1 MKFLE
6 THFEE
11 YINSVAK
18 NNLHPKLKNIYE
30 RFPKNIENMKNLIF
44 YGPSGVGKYSQM
56 LYSIQKYSPSEMKY
70 EKKITMLF
78 NKQPFFFKISDI
90 HYEVDMSL
98 LGCNSKLLWHD
109 IYQQIVDIL
118 SAKNDSKKIGFVVC
132 KEFHSIHSEL
142 LDIFYS
148 YMQENNSSN
157 VNIKFILLTEQVSFI
172 PDTILNCCQ
181 IIHVPRPTKTTY
193 AKSMGVKKL
202 NIDANCVTNIKN
214 LHANVTELMQ
224 PHKIMCDKI
233 LHEIMNVEHLCFL
246 NFRDLMY
253 DVFIYNLDIF
263 ECVWYII
270 TFLINKKII
279 HKKNLHEF
287 LMKTFHFL
295 KHYNNNYRPIYHLE
309 SYLFYITSVF
319 HNYGK
324 CE

>member
-11 YINSVAK
+11 YISSVAK
-18 NNLHPKLKNIYE
+18 NNLHPKLKKVYE
-30 RFPKNIENMKNLIF
+30 KFPKNIEHVGNLIF

-56 LYSIQKYSPSEMKY
+56 LTAIQSYSHSEMKY
-70 EKKITMLF
+70 EKKITLLF

-98 LGCNSKLLWHD
+98 LGCNSKLLWHE

-118 SAKNDSKKIGFVVC
+118 SAKTDSKKTGFIVC
-132 KEFHSIHSEL
+132 KEFQHTHSEL

-148 YMQENNSSN
+148 YMQENNSSSL
-157 VNIKFILLTEQVSFI
+157 NIKFILLTEQISFI
-172 PDTILNCCQ
+172 PDSILNCCQ
-181 IIHVPRPTKTTY
+181 VIHVPRPTKTSY
-193 AKSMGVKKL
+193 AKCIGVKKL
-202 NIDANCVTNIKN
+202 TIDTVNITNIKG
-214 LHANVTELMQ
+214 LHANITELMQ

-233 LHEIMNVEHLCFL
+233 LHEIMNVDNLTFL

-253 DVFIYNLDIF
+253 DIFIYNLDIF

-270 TFLINKKII
+270 TFLTNKQIM
-279 HKKNLHEF
+279 HKKNVSNF
-287 LMKTFHFL
+287 LLKTFHFL

-309 SYLFYITSVF
+309 SYLFYITALV

-324 CE
+324 

>member
-1 MKFLE
+1 MKYLE

-11 YINSVAK
+11 YVNSVAK
-18 NNLHPKLKNIYE
+18 NNLHPKLKKIYE

-56 LYSIQKYSPSEMKY
+56 LYSIKQYSASDMKY

-98 LGCNSKLLWHD
+98 LGCNSKLLWND

-118 SAKNDSKKIGFVVC
+118 SAKNEAKKTGFIVC
-132 KEFHSIHSEL
+132 KEFHNIHSEL

-148 YMQENNSSN
+148 YMQENNSSCL
-157 VNIKFILLTEQVSFI
+157 NIKFILLTEQVSFI
-172 PDTILNCCQ
+172 PDTILNSCQ
-181 IIHVPRPTKTTY
+181 IIHVPRPTKASY
-193 AKSMGVKKL
+193 AKVTSAKKTQFETN
-202 NIDANCVTNIKN
+202 NIINIKN
-214 LHANVTELMQ
+214 FHANVNELMQ
-224 PHKIMCDKI
+224 PHKIICDKI
-233 LHEIMNVEHLCFL
+233 LHEIVHVENLCFL
-246 NFRDLMY
+246 KFRDLLY

-263 ECVWYII
+263 ECVWYMS
-270 TFLINKKII
+270 TFLIRKKII
-279 HKKNLHEF
+279 NKTNLSNF
-287 LMKTFHFL
+287 LMKTFDFL
-295 KHYNNNYRPIYHLE
+295 KYYNNNYRPIYHLE
-309 SYLFYITSVF
+309 SYLFYITTVF